1 MHTSLLLQC
10 ALALLE
16 SFFRIVDAKCKKIK
30 NQALRFKKILFS
42 FPLVSQLPNRKNVS
56 LFAVTRLLLYLCCV
70 GNWFC
75 YLMWS
80 IYPKSS
86 LVFLF
91 FFFFF
96 LSVVGR
102 WNVVFRKITAERK
115 ISWLLGLRHRWGTKE
130 MSNSIESFQGRSCKV
145 CARNMVCL
153 RGNRARKWRNC
164 SPLTLRLFSEPID
177 FPAVVICPVHYFAV
191 FLISVT

>member
-1 MHTSLLLQC
+1 MHTSLLLHC

-30 NQALRFKKILFS
+30 NQALRFKHFLFS

-177 FPAVVICPVHYFAV
+177 FPAVVICPVHYFVV

>member
-1 MHTSLLLQC
+1 MHTSLLLHC

-16 SFFRIVDAKCKKIK
+16 SFFRIVDAKCEKMK
-30 NQALRFKKILFS
+30 NQALRFKNFLFS

-177 FPAVVICPVHYFAV
+177 FPAVVICPVHYFVV